1 MGLIWKKR
9 KLEIRMLILVAI
21 EEELKRSEL
30 PDHEIE
36 YVGVGKVNA
45 VFNTLNAIEKYSPK
59 QIVNFGTAGSLNKNI
74 KGLVEV
80 SSFFQRDMDASP
92 LGFKVGQTPFEEDIE
107 ITFGREGVTC
117 GTGDKFVTTLPAL
130 KTDIVDMEAYAI
142 AKVCKLKNI
151 DFRCFKFI
159 SDNADNEAKDDW
171 VDNVSLGAKLFIEK
185 IGSLED

>member
-92 LGFKVGQTPFEEDIE
+92 LGFDMGQTPFEEDIE

-117 GTGDKFVTTLPAL
+117 GTGDKFVTSLPAL
-130 KTDIVDMEAYAI
+130 KTDIVDMEAFAI

-159 SDNADNEAKDDW
+159 SDNADSEAKDDW

-185 IGSLED
+185 IGSLKV

>member
-21 EEELKRSEL
+21 EDELKRSEL
-30 PDHEIE
+30 PDHQIE

-45 VFNTLNAIEKYSPK
+45 VFNTLKAIEKYSPQ
-59 QIVNFGTAGSLNKNI
+59 QIVNFGTAGTLDENI

-92 LGFKVGQTPFEEDIE
+92 LGFEVGQTPILKKVFE

-117 GTGDKFVTTLPAL
+117 GTGDKFVTSLPAL
-130 KTDIVDMEAYAI
+130 KTDIVDMEAFAI
-142 AKVCKLKNI
+142 AKV
-151 DFRCFKFI
+151 
-159 SDNADNEAKDDW
+159 
-171 VDNVSLGAKLFIEK
+171 
-185 IGSLED
+185 

>member
-36 YVGVGKVNA
+36 YIGVGKVNA
-45 VFNTLNAIEKYSPK
+45 VFNTLNAIEKYSPT
-59 QIVNFGTAGSLNKNI
+59 QIVNFGTAGSLDENI

-92 LGFKVGQTPFEEDIE
+92 LGFKVGQTPFEDDIDDGIFLRLPNFNSVDNPINFQGTEYKSHNSLTSSNADDTRDIE
-107 ITFGREGVTC
+107 RLLISQS
-117 GTGDKFVTTLPAL
+117 TL
-130 KTDIVDMEAYAI
+130 
-142 AKVCKLKNI
+142 
-151 DFRCFKFI
+151 F
-159 SDNADNEAKDDW
+159 
-171 VDNVSLGAKLFIEK
+171 
-185 IGSLED
+185 

>member
-1 MGLIWKKR
+1 MKI
-9 KLEIRMLILVAI
+9 LILVALKD
-21 EEELKRSEL
+21 EL
-30 PDHEIE
+30 DANEIGDFKV
-36 YVGVGKVNA
+36 YYSGVGKVNA
-45 VFNTLNAIEKYSPK
+45 AIKTLQVIQKHSPDL
-59 QIVNFGTAGSLNKNI
+59 IINFGTAGSLNPRLS
-74 KGLVEV
+74 GLLEV
-80 SSFFQRDMDASP
+80 GSFYQRDMNASP
-92 LGFKVGQTPFEEDIE
+92 LGFEVGQTPFEEDIE

-117 GTGDKFVTTLPAL
+117 GTGDKFVTSTPIL

-185 IGSLED
+185 IGSLKD

>member
-21 EEELKRSEL
+21 EDELKRSEL
-30 PDHEIE
+30 LDHEIE
-36 YVGVGKVNA
+36 YIGVGKVNA

-59 QIVNFGTAGSLNKNI
+59 QIVNFGTAGSLDENI
-74 KGLVEV
+74 KGLVEI

-117 GTGDKFVTTLPAL
+117 GTGDKFVTSIPTL

-185 IGSLED
+185 IGSLND